1 MKKNTVAVAALAAAL
16 SLGTISVAS
25 ADTTTPPAAPSVG
38 AHGPAAQL
46 TTVLAALVAKGTIT
60 QAQSDAIVAALK
72 AATPTPPTGA
82 PAIGGMGKGPMGQG
96 MGKGPMGG
104 FGMNTA
110 AREAIIT
117 STLGITAADLK
128 TARQAGKSLA
138 SLAGTKTAA
147 LITALVNYDSTQI
160 DAAVTAKTLTA
171 DQATTLKA
179 GLTAHVTSEV
189 NNAGPAM
196 GKGRGGHDGPG
207 MGQAPQI
214 PGASSGAPSVNGSN
228 TSSKSTTKKSTTKT
242 KTSA

>member
-1 MKKNTVAVAALAAAL
+1 MKKKTIAVAALTAAL

-25 ADTTTPPAAPSVG
+25 ADTTTTPSVPSVG

-46 TTVLAALVAKGTIT
+46 TTVLSALVAKGTIT

-72 AATPTPPTGA
+72 AAAPTPPTGA
-82 PAIGGMGKGPMGQG
+82 PAIGGMGKGPMGRD

-117 STLGITAADLK
+117 STLGITATDLK
-128 TARQAGKSLA
+128 TARLAGKSLA
-138 SLAGTKTAA
+138 SLAGSKTAA

-160 DAAVTAKTLTA
+160 DAAVTANTLTA
-171 DQATTLKA
+171 AQATTLKA
-179 GLTAHVTSEV
+179 GLTTRVTNEV
-189 NNAGPAM
+189 NNVGPAL
-196 GKGRGGHDGPG
+196 GGPRGNHDGPG
-207 MGQAPQI
+207 MGQAPKI
-214 PGASSGAPSVNGSN
+214 PGAASSAPSVNGSN
-228 TSSKSTTKKSTTKT
+228 TSSKSVTKKAAKT